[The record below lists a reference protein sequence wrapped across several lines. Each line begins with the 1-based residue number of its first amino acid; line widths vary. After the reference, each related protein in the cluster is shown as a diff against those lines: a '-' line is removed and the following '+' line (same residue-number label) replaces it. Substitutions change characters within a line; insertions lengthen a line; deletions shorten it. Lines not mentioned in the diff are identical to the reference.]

1 MYNSPYPKIS
11 PCVKGLIIANVA
23 VFIAQVLPGVGD
35 LVTAYGGMQPVYAFL
50 HFELWRLV
58 SYMFLHDPNSMFHII
73 FNMLVLW
80 WFGPELED
88 IWGGRKFLI
97 FYFVCG
103 IGAGLF
109 SAFNLFINP
118 YALVIGASGAVLGLL
133 TAYALYY
140 PDRQVLLFFVLPM
153 KMRTL
158 IIGYAAISVFMSF
171 SGGAGGGGGGKVSHI
186 THLGGIVVAFIY
198 MKIFPSIEL
207 WFRKRVYVWRSKMRR

>member
-23 VFIAQVLPGVGD
+23 VFIAQVLPGIGD

-97 FYFVCG
+97 FYFICG
-103 IGAGLF
+103 VGAGLF
-109 SAFNLFINP
+109 SFFNLFINP
-118 YALVIGASGAVLGLL
+118 DVLVIGASGAVLGLL

-140 PDRQVLLFFVLPM
+140 PATPVLLFFVLPM

-171 SGGAGGGGGGKVSHI
+171 SGGAGGGGKVSHI

>member
-1 MYNSPYPKIS
+1 MYESQYPKIS
-11 PCVKGLIIANVA
+11 PCVQGLIIANVA
-23 VFIAQVLPGVGD
+23 AFFAQLLTGGD
-35 LVTAYGGMQPVYAFL
+35 DGLVTVYGGMQPVHAFL
-50 HFELWRLV
+50 HLELWRLV

-73 FNMLVLW
+73 FNMLALW

-109 SAFNLFINP
+109 SFFNLFINP
-118 YALVIGASGAVLGLL
+118 GVLVIGASGAVLGLL

-158 IIGYAAISVFMSF
+158 IIGYAVISVLLSF
-171 SGGAGGGGGGKVSHI
+171 TGGGKVSHI
-186 THLGGIVVAFIY
+186 THLGGIVVAFLY
-198 MKIFPSIEL
+198 LKIFPFIEL
-207 WFRKRVYVWRSKMRR
+207 WFRKRVYVWKMKMRR